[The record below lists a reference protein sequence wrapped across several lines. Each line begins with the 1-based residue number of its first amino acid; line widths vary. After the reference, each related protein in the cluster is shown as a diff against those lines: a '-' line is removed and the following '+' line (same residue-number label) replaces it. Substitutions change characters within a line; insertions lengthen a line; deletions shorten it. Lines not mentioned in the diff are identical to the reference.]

1 MNSAFQWMATNK
13 DLITSWTAIL
23 AVFASAASFAIA
35 ALSMRVQRSH
45 NRKSVLPM
53 GSVTVGD
60 YENQLFVRV
69 WNYGVGPMIIEKLV
83 IEREDGA
90 DQRVPGIIDLMPT
103 LPGKCRWSTFVREIS
118 DRAIPANDHITLILL
133 EGDEDDRDFVAARQ
147 MVRKILSGLTVK
159 VEYKDVY
166 GETMPPAV
174 RNLKWFGRH
183 WTEDS

>member
-35 ALSMRVQRSH
+35 ALSMRMQRSH

-83 IEREDGA
+83 IEQDGA
-90 DQRVPGIIDLMPT
+90 DQQVSGLIDLMPK
-103 LPGKCRWSTFVREIS
+103 LPGKCLWSTFVRDI
-118 DRAIPANDHITLILL
+118 
-133 EGDEDDRDFVAARQ
+133 
-147 MVRKILSGLTVK
+147 
-159 VEYKDVY
+159 
-166 GETMPPAV
+166 
-174 RNLKWFGRH
+174 
-183 WTEDS
+183 